1 MRKAYSRIVDGRWRT
16 GLFALLAA
24 LCLLCIT
31 ATATFADTVNIYD
44 RAGVLDQTKVGNE
57 ASSLSYPIDIYT
69 TNNFTGSTSSFDQ
82 TAKNSLKKSNLIV
95 IAIDTTHR
103 HLAIVG
109 ASGVSLSNSQYTD
122 ARNAFASNFH
132 NNDYTS
138 ATVAAVQSLRGASGN
153 SGGVSVPGLGGSAAG
168 GIGFGTICCIGF
180 LILAAIAVFAVVRGR
195 KRGTGGG
202 FFNRGFNRGP
212 VAPPYDP
219 NYNQYNQ
226 GGYPPNYGPGY
237 NQNQGMNPL
246 AAGGLGA
253 AAGGLLGYEL
263 GKEQGERD
271 NNGGN
276 NDGGNFG
283 GGSSGDFGGGNND
296 GGGSSGDFGGGNNDG
311 GGFGGG
317 SSGDFGGGG
326 GGDFGGGG
334 DSGSSG
340 SF

>member
-1 MRKAYSRIVDGRWRT
+1 MREVYSRLLAGRWRT
-16 GLFALLAA
+16 GLFATLAA
-24 LCLLCIT
+24 VCLLCIT

-44 RAGVLDQTKVGNE
+44 RAGVLDQAKVRNE

-95 IAIDTTHR
+95 IAIDTVHR

-122 ARNAFASNFH
+122 ARNAFSSSFG

-138 ATVAAVQSLRGASGN
+138 ATIAAVQSLRNASNN
-153 SGGVSVPGLGGSAAG
+153 SGVSVPGLSGNTGG
-168 GIGFGTICCIGF
+168 GIGFGAICCVG
-180 LILAAIAVFAVVRGR
+180 LLVLAAIAVFAVVRGR
-195 KRGTGGG
+195 RRGTGGG

-237 NQNQGMNPL
+237 NQNRGFNPL

-271 NNGGN
+271 NNDGGN
-276 NDGGNFG
+276 NDGGGFG

-296 GGGSSGDFGGGNNDG
+296 GGGSSGDFGGGNNDA

-326 GGDFGGGG
+326 

>member
-1 MRKAYSRIVDGRWRT
+1 MSKAYSPSLGGRLRT
-16 GLFALLAA
+16 GIFAIIGA

-31 ATATFADTVNIYD
+31 VTATFASTVNIYD
-44 RAGVLDQTKVGNE
+44 NAGVLSQSQVRSE

-69 TNNFTGSTSSFDQ
+69 TNSFTGSKSGFDQ
-82 TAKNSLKKSNLIV
+82 TTAGKINKSNLIV
-95 IAIDTTHR
+95 IAIDTAHR

-109 ASGVSLSNSQYTD
+109 GRGVSLSNSQYTD
-122 ARNAFASNFH
+122 ARNAFSSNFH

-138 ATVAAVQSLRGASGN
+138 ATLAAIDSLRSASGN
-153 SGGVSVPGLGGSAAG
+153 GVSVPGIGGSSGG
-168 GIGFGTICCIGF
+168 GIGFGVLCCVG
-180 LILAAIAVFAVVRGR
+180 LLVLAAVAVFGIIRVRR
-195 KRGTGGG
+195 RGGG

-212 VAPPYDP
+212 VAPPYGP

-226 GGYPPNYGPGY
+226 
-237 NQNQGMNPL
+237 NQGINPL

-263 GKEQGERD
+263 GKEQGEREGD
-271 NNGGN
+271 RGG
-276 NDGGNFG
+276 DGG
-283 GGSSGDFGGGNND
+283 DF

-326 GGDFGGGG
+326 DSGGDFGGGG
-334 DSGSSG
+334 GGDFGGGSSG
-340 SF
+340 DF

>member
-1 MRKAYSRIVDGRWRT
+1 MSRAYSHPLLRT
-16 GLFALLAA
+16 GLFAIISAF
-24 LCLLCIT
+24 CLLCVT
-31 ATATFADTVNIYD
+31 ATATFANTVNVYD
-44 RAGVLDQTKVGNE
+44 NAGVLNQSQVRSE

-69 TNNFTGSTSSFDQ
+69 INNFGGSTSSFDQ
-82 TAKNSLKKSNLIV
+82 TAAGKLSNKTNLIV
-95 IAIDTTHR
+95 IAIDTVHH

-109 ASGVSLSNSQYTD
+109 GRSVSLSNSQYTD
-122 ARNAFASNFH
+122 ARNAFSSNFH

-138 ATVAAVQSLRGASGN
+138 ATIAAVDSLRSASG
-153 SGGVSVPGLGGSAAG
+153 GGLSVPGVGSSGG
-168 GIGFGTICCIGF
+168 GIGLGVLCCIG
-180 LILAAIAVFAVVRGR
+180 LLVLAALAVFGIIRGR
-195 KRGTGGG
+195 RRGSSG

-226 GGYPPNYGPGY
+226 PYPPNYGPGYPNY

-263 GKEQGERD
+263 GKEQGEREED
-271 NNGGN
+271 QRGDYGGNFGGGSSGDFGGGN

-296 GGGSSGDFGGGNNDG
+296 GGNFGGDS
-311 GGFGGG
+311 GGG
-317 SSGDFGGGG
+317 SSG
-326 GGDFGGGG
+326 
-334 DSGSSG
+334 

>member
-1 MRKAYSRIVDGRWRT
+1 MRRAYSRLWEGKWRT
-16 GLFALLAA
+16 GLFATLAA

-44 RAGVLDQTKVGNE
+44 KAGVLDQAKVRSE

-69 TNNFTGSTSSFDQ
+69 TSNFTGSSSSFDQ
-82 TAKNSLKKSNLIV
+82 TTKNSLKKSNLIV

-122 ARNAFASNFH
+122 ARNAFANNFS

-138 ATVAAVQSLRGASGN
+138 ATVAALQSLRNASGN
-153 SGGVSVPGLGGSAAG
+153 SGGVSVPGLGSSAG
-168 GIGFGTICCIGF
+168 GIGFGAICCIGF
-180 LILAAIAVFAVVRGR
+180 LILAAIAFFAVVRGR
-195 KRGTGGG
+195 KRGAG

-263 GKEQGERD
+263 GKEQGENENDR
-271 NNGGN
+271 GN
-276 NDGGNFG
+276 NDGGGFG

-311 GGFGGG
+311 GFGGGNDAGGFGGG
-317 SSGDFGGGG
+317 SS
-326 GGDFGGGG
+326 GDFGGGG